1 MLKYFQTITIG
12 WGVQQYIPTLLFFNI
27 LQYSVIYTEKV
38 QRKVSEL
45 LNNKDLNQY
54 LPNFQMFA
62 IRFIAKLAVDADT
75 FSAG

>member
-12 WGVQQYIPTLLFFNI
+12 SGVQQYIPTLPFFNI

-45 LNNKDLNQY
+45 LNNDLNQY

-62 IRFIAKLAVDADT
+62 IRFIAELAVEADT